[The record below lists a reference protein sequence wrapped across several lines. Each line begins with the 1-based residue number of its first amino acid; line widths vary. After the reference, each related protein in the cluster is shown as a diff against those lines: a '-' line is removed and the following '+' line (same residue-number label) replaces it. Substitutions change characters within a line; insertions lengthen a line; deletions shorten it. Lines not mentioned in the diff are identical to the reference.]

1 MAEKK
6 PLGYIELESGPK
18 EIYAMNDFFLNFTFN
33 KKKNWEAFRLLLN
46 ILIDDYRNENP
57 ETVMERV
64 EGKIHLQ
71 TQYRHYINAR
81 NKTRNQDFKLDEL
94 EANHIKYIE
103 FQSRAFP
110 DFPISLRAMDY
121 FVLGIRQGNGKIT
134 SQIWLLASDADAVL
148 QDETITHYILKDEVT
163 NKVYPRSSGIM
174 FISLTRL
181 SKKQNAAG
189 ELALFL
195 LGKQPNPE
203 TAEVKKI
210 ADIFNTSF
218 SVFKDD
224 KEVKQGM
231 TFEEKWHSEGKA
243 EGIIEGEA
251 RGEARGITEGIGIG
265 VAKVIELIKS
275 GLSPDEAVQKINEEQ
290 AAAVS

>member
-1 MAEKK
+1 
-6 PLGYIELESGPK
+6 
-18 EIYAMNDFFLNFTFN
+18 
-33 KKKNWEAFRLLLN
+33 
-46 ILIDDYRNENP
+46 
-57 ETVMERV
+57 
-64 EGKIHLQ
+64 
-71 TQYRHYINAR
+71 
-81 NKTRNQDFKLDEL
+81 
-94 EANHIKYIE
+94 
-103 FQSRAFP
+103 
-110 DFPISLRAMDY
+110 
-121 FVLGIRQGNGKIT
+121 
-134 SQIWLLASDADAVL
+134 VL
-148 QDETITHYILKDEVT
+148 QDETTTHYILKDEVT

-231 TFEEKWHSEGKA
+231 TFEEKWYSEGKA
-243 EGIIEGEA
+243 EGIIE
-251 RGEARGITEGIGIG
+251 GEARGITEGIGIG

-290 AAAVS
+290 AAAAVL